1 MSANK
6 QVGGIK
12 RLGEVLDIDAQADAG
27 DWLTASWPA
36 PVNVRTLITT
46 RAGGVS
52 KPPFDSLNLGRHVG
66 DDDAAVT
73 ANRAKLA
80 ERLPAEPAWLSQ
92 VHSTVAVDATQVG
105 KPAPEADASFT
116 DRSGVVCA
124 VMTADC
130 LPVLLTDRAG
140 SVVAAAHAGWRGLC
154 NGVIENT
161 VEAMGVA
168 PIELMA
174 WLGPAIGP
182 DAFEVGAEVRE
193 AFMAH
198 DERAETAFEPI
209 GDGKYLADIYA
220 LARQRLNALGVSQVY
235 GGEHCT
241 VLERERF
248 FSYRRD
254 RVTGRM
260 ASCIWLAD

>member
-1 MSANK
+1 MSASK
-6 QVGGIK
+6 PGDGIK
-12 RLGEVLDIDAQADAG
+12 RMDDALGLASANPN
-27 DWLTASWPA
+27 DWLVADWPA
-36 PVNVRTLITT
+36 PANVRTLITT

-73 ANRAKLA
+73 ANRARLA

-92 VHSTVAVDATQVG
+92 THSTTAVDAAAVG

-116 DRSGVVCA
+116 NQADTVCA
-124 VMTADC
+124 IMTADC

-161 VEAMGVA
+161 VDAMGVA

-182 DAFEVGAEVRE
+182 DAFEVGTEVRE

-198 DERAETAFEPI
+198 DVRADAAFEAI

-220 LARQRLNALGVSQVY
+220 LARLRLNSLGVSQVY
-235 GGEHCT
+235 GGDHCT

-254 RVTGRM
+254 RTTGRM
-260 ASCIWLAD
+260 ASCIWLTA